1 MANFC
6 SNCRF
11 PLAASASFCPQ
22 CGSPQTAGHSP
33 APPAPAPTPIVAAKT
48 GSSGLKILLIVV
60 VCLAVLGVG
69 AIAAGYYAVHKVKQA
84 VVAKA
89 ESYGV
94 DLSSIPSPVPST
106 TSSRTKVFKPCEILS
121 KSEASA
127 LLGEPIER
135 STIMD
140 AACLYFGPP
149 GLAEKLATQETSKM
163 MDQAKAGAQLNGGDV
178 ADTVTK
184 MLGAAGAGSGQNGI
198 PGGEVPLLT
207 FLVDPDGR
215 AQMTAVAAT
224 KGIFGGIGKESGG
237 GGLGADIPNLGDRA
251 IRLGPLGLNVLK
263 GNTVI
268 RIIVGPVPDANDKSV
283 TIARAVLPR
292 I

>member
-22 CGSPQTAGHSP
+22 CGRALAAAQ
-33 APPAPAPTPIVAAKT
+33 APAPLPPAAAK
-48 GSSGLKILLIVV
+48 GGGAAIKIVLIVM
-60 VCLAVLGVG
+60 VCFAALGVA
-69 AIAAGYYAVHKVKQA
+69 AIAAGYYAVHKVKDA

-89 ESYGV
+89 QSYGV
-94 DLSSIPSPVPST
+94 DLNSIPSPVPSS
-106 TSSRTKVFKPCEILS
+106 TSSRSKVFKPCEILP
-121 KSEASA
+121 KGDAA
-127 LLGEPIER
+127 NLLGEPIER
-135 STIMD
+135 TEIMEE
-140 AACLYFGPP
+140 ACLYYGPP
-149 GLAEKLATQETSKM
+149 GLAAKLATQGTSEM
-163 MDQAKAGAQLNGGDV
+163 MDKAKAGAQLNGGDV

-184 MLGAAGAGSGQNGI
+184 MLGAVSAQSGLNRTAS
-198 PGGEVPLLT
+198 GGEAPLLT
-207 FLVDPDGR
+207 FAVDADGR
-215 AQMTAVAAT
+215 PQMTALAMNKA
-224 KGIFGGIGKESGG
+224 IFGGIAADSKG

-263 GNTVI
+263 GDTVI
-268 RIIVGPVPDANDKSV
+268 RIVVGPVPDANNKAE

>member
-22 CGSPQTAGHSP
+22 CGRSQTAGQP
-33 APPAPAPTPIVAAKT
+33 APPSPATAASG
-48 GSSGLKILLIVV
+48 GSSALKILLIVV
-60 VCLAVLGVG
+60 VCLGALGIA
-69 AIAAGYYAVHKVKQA
+69 AIGAGYYAFHKVKQA

-89 ESYGV
+89 ETYGV
-94 DLSSIPSPVPST
+94 DLKSIPSPVPSS
-106 TSSRTKVFKPCEILS
+106 TSSSKRRTYRPCEILP
-121 KSEASA
+121 KDEASN

-135 STIMD
+135 IAFVD
-140 AACLYFGPP
+140 AACVYYGPA
-149 GLAEKLATQETSKM
+149 GLAEKLGTQGTSEM
-163 MDQAKAGAQLNGGDV
+163 MDKAKAGETMNSGDM

-184 MLGAAGAGSGQNGI
+184 MMGAIAAKSGQNGA
-198 PGGEVPLLT
+198 PGGEAPLLT

-215 AQMTAVAAT
+215 PQMMAVAAS
-224 KGIFGGIGKESGG
+224 KSIFGGIAADSKG
-237 GGLGADIPNLGDRA
+237 GGLGSDIPNLGDRA

-263 GNTVI
+263 GDTVI
-268 RIIVGPVPDANDKSV
+268 RIVVGPVPGANDKSV
-283 TIARAVLPR
+283 AIARAVLPR

>member
-22 CGSPQTAGHSP
+22 CGRALAAAQ
-33 APPAPAPTPIVAAKT
+33 APAPLPPAAAKGG
-48 GSSGLKILLIVV
+48 GSAMKIVLIVV
-60 VCLAVLGVG
+60 VCFAALGVA
-69 AIAAGYYAVHKVKQA
+69 AIAAGYYAVHKVKEA

-89 ESYGV
+89 QSYGV
-94 DLSSIPSPVPST
+94 DLNSIPSPVPSL
-106 TSSRTKVFKPCEILS
+106 TSSSSKVYKPCEILPQGD
-121 KSEASA
+121 ASN

-135 STIMD
+135 TEIMD
-140 AACLYFGPP
+140 AACLYYGPP
-149 GLAEKLATQETSKM
+149 GLAVKLGAQDTSDM
-163 MDQAKAGAQLNGGDV
+163 MAKAKAGATLNGGDV

-184 MLGAAGAGSGQNGI
+184 MLGAVAAQSGQNGAA

-215 AQMTAVAAT
+215 PQMTALAVNKA
-224 KGIFGGIGKESGG
+224 IFGGIGADSKG
-237 GGLGADIPNLGDRA
+237 GGLGAEIPNLGDRA
-251 IRLGPLGLNVLK
+251 IRLGPLGLSVLK
-263 GNTVI
+263 GDTVI
-268 RIIVGPVPDANDKSV
+268 RIIVGPVPDANNKSIA
-283 TIARAVLPR
+283 IARAVLPR

>member
-22 CGSPQTAGHSP
+22 CGSPQTVGH
-33 APPAPAPTPIVAAKT
+33 PPAPAPVAVAAAKN
-48 GSSGLKILLIVV
+48 GGSGLKIVMIVV
-60 VCLAVLGVG
+60 VCLAALGIG

-84 VVAKA
+84 VFAKA

-94 DLSSIPSPVPST
+94 DLKSIPSPVPSS
-106 TSSRTKVFKPCEILS
+106 TSFRAKVFKPCEILS

-135 STIMD
+135 STMMD
-140 AACLYFGPP
+140 QACLYFGPP
-149 GLAEKLATQETSKM
+149 GLAEKLATEGTSAM

-184 MLGAAGAGSGQNGI
+184 MLGAATANSGQNGI
-198 PGGEVPLLT
+198 PGGEAPLLT

-215 AQMTAVAAT
+215 AQMTAVAAS
-224 KGIFGGIGKESGG
+224 KSIFGGIGKASGG

-268 RIIVGPVPDANDKSV
+268 RIVMGPVPHANDKSV
-283 TIARAVLPR
+283 AIARAVLPR
-292 I
+292 V

>member
-22 CGSPQTAGHSP
+22 CGRALAAAP
-33 APPAPAPTPIVAAKT
+33 ALAPLPPAAAK
-48 GSSGLKILLIVV
+48 GGGAAIKIVLIVI
-60 VCLAVLGVG
+60 VCFAALGVA
-69 AIAAGYYAVHKVKQA
+69 AIAAGYYAVHKVKEA

-94 DLSSIPSPVPST
+94 DLNSIPSPVPSS
-106 TSSRTKVFKPCEILS
+106 TSSHSKVYKPCEILP
-121 KSEASA
+121 KGDAA
-127 LLGEPIER
+127 NLLGEPIER
-135 STIMD
+135 TEIMD
-140 AACLYFGPP
+140 AACLYYGPP
-149 GLAEKLATQETSKM
+149 GLAVKLGAQDTSDM
-163 MDQAKAGAQLNGGDV
+163 MAKAKAGITMNGGDV

-184 MLGAAGAGSGQNGI
+184 MLGAAAAQSGQNGT

-207 FLVDPDGR
+207 FMVDADGR
-215 AQMTAVAAT
+215 PQMTALAAT
-224 KGIFGGIGKESGG
+224 KGIFGGIGADSKG

-263 GNTVI
+263 GDTVI
-268 RIIVGPVPDANDKSV
+268 RIVVGPMPDANNKAEA
-283 TIARAVLPR
+283 IARAVLPR

>member
-1 MANFC
+1 
-6 SNCRF
+6 
-11 PLAASASFCPQ
+11 
-22 CGSPQTAGHSP
+22 
-33 APPAPAPTPIVAAKT
+33 
-48 GSSGLKILLIVV
+48 LKIVMIVV
-60 VCLAVLGVG
+60 VCLAALGVG

-94 DLSSIPSPVPST
+94 DLKSIPAPIPSSPSPQ
-106 TSSRTKVFKPCEILS
+106 TKVFRPCEILS

-135 STIMD
+135 SAMMD
-140 AACLYFGPP
+140 EACLYFGPP
-149 GLAEKLATQETSKM
+149 GLAQRLATQETSEM
-163 MDQAKAGAQLNGGDV
+163 MDQAKAGARLNGGDV

-184 MLGAAGAGSGQNGI
+184 MLGAATANSGQNGM
-198 PGGEVPLLT
+198 PGGEAPLLT

-215 AQMTAVAAT
+215 AQMTAVAAS
-224 KGIFGGIGKESGG
+224 KSIFGGIGKASGG

-268 RIIVGPVPDANDKSV
+268 RIVIGPVPDANDKSV
-283 TIARAVLPR
+283 AIARAVLPR

>member
-1 MANFC
+1 MADFC

-22 CGSPQTAGHSP
+22 CGRPQVAVQP
-33 APPAPAPTPIVAAKT
+33 APPAPAAAAGGG
-48 GSSGLKILLIVV
+48 GSAMKILVIVV
-60 VCLAVLGVG
+60 VCFGAAGIA

-89 ESYGV
+89 QSYGV
-94 DLSSIPSPVPST
+94 DLNSIPSPIPSSN
-106 TSSRTKVFKPCEILS
+106 SSRSKVYKPCEVLP
-121 KSEASA
+121 KSEAA
-127 LLGEPIER
+127 NLLGEPIER
-135 STIMD
+135 TETMD
-140 AACLYFGPP
+140 GACLYYGPP
-149 GLAEKLATQETSKM
+149 GLAEKLAAQGASEM
-163 MDQAKAGAQLNGGDV
+163 MDKAKAGVQMNGGDV

-184 MLGAAGAGSGQNGI
+184 MMGAAAAKSGENGSK
-198 PGGEVPLLT
+198 GGEAPLLT

-215 AQMTAVAAT
+215 PQMTAVAAT
-224 KGIFGGIGKESGG
+224 KSIFSGIGAASGG

-263 GNTVI
+263 GDAVI
-268 RIIVGPVPDANDKSV
+268 RIIVGPVPGANDKSV
-283 TIARAVLPR
+283 AIARAVLPR

>member
-1 MANFC
+1 
-6 SNCRF
+6 
-11 PLAASASFCPQ
+11 
-22 CGSPQTAGHSP
+22 
-33 APPAPAPTPIVAAKT
+33 
-48 GSSGLKILLIVV
+48 LKIVMIVV
-60 VCLAVLGVG
+60 VCLAALGVG
-69 AIAAGYYAVHKVKQA
+69 AIAAGYYVVHKVKQA

-94 DLSSIPSPVPST
+94 DLKSIPSSPSP
-106 TSSRTKVFKPCEILS
+106 RTKVFKPCKILS

-135 STIMD
+135 SAMMD
-140 AACLYFGPP
+140 EACLYFGPP
-149 GLAEKLATQETSKM
+149 GLAARLATQGTSEM

-184 MLGAAGAGSGQNGI
+184 MLGAAAASSGENGI
-198 PGGEVPLLT
+198 PGAETPLLT
-207 FLVDPDGR
+207 FLVDADGR
-215 AQMTAVAAT
+215 AQMTAVAAS
-224 KGIFGGIGKESGG
+224 KSIFGGIGKASGA

-263 GNTVI
+263 GDTVI
-268 RIIVGPVPDANDKSV
+268 RIIVGPVPGANEKSV
-283 TIARAVLPR
+283 AIARAVLPR

>member
-22 CGSPQTAGHSP
+22 CGRALAAGQ
-33 APPAPAPTPIVAAKT
+33 PAPASAPGRK
-48 GSSGLKILLIVV
+48 GSAMKILLIVV
-60 VCLAVLGVG
+60 VCFCVG
-69 AIAAGYYAVHKVKQA
+69 GIAIIAAGLYAAHKVKQA

-94 DLSSIPSPVPST
+94 DLKGIPSPIPSSN
-106 TSSRTKVFKPCEILS
+106 SSRSKVYKPCEILP
-121 KSEASA
+121 KSEASD
-127 LLGEPIER
+127 LLREPIER
-135 STIMD
+135 TETKD
-140 AACLYFGPP
+140 LACLYYGPA
-149 GLAEKLATQETSKM
+149 GLAEKLATQGTSEM
-163 MDQAKAGAQLNGGDV
+163 MDKAKAGAQMNGGDV

-184 MLGAAGAGSGQNGI
+184 MLGAVAAKTGENGAT
-198 PGGEVPLLT
+198 GGEAPLLI
-207 FLVDPDGR
+207 FAVDPDGR
-215 AQMTAVAAT
+215 PQMFAVAAS
-224 KGIFGGIGKESGG
+224 KGIFGGIGAASGA

-263 GNTVI
+263 GDTVI
-268 RIIVGPVPDANDKSV
+268 RIVVGPVPDANDKSV
-283 TIARAVLPR
+283 VIARAVLPR

>member
-22 CGSPQTAGHSP
+22 CGSPQTVGH
-33 APPAPAPTPIVAAKT
+33 PPAPAPPPLAAAKS
-48 GSSGLKILLIVV
+48 GGSGLKIVLIVV

-69 AIAAGYYAVHKVKQA
+69 AIAAGYYAVHKMKQA

-89 ESYGV
+89 DSYGV
-94 DLSSIPSPVPST
+94 DLRSIPSPIPS
-106 TSSRTKVFKPCEILS
+106 SPSRRTKVFKPCEILS

-135 STIMD
+135 SAMMD
-140 AACLYFGPP
+140 EACLYFGPP
-149 GLAEKLATQETSKM
+149 GLAERLARQGTSEM

-184 MLGAAGAGSGQNGI
+184 MLGATAARSGENGI
-198 PGGEVPLLT
+198 PGGEAPLLT

-215 AQMTAVAAT
+215 AQMTAVAAS
-224 KGIFGGIGKESGG
+224 KSIFGGIGKASGG

-263 GNTVI
+263 GDTVI
-268 RIIVGPVPDANDKSV
+268 RIIVGPVPHANDKAV
-283 TIARAVLPR
+283 AIARSVLPR

>member
-1 MANFC
+1 
-6 SNCRF
+6 
-11 PLAASASFCPQ
+11 
-22 CGSPQTAGHSP
+22 
-33 APPAPAPTPIVAAKT
+33 
-48 GSSGLKILLIVV
+48 
-60 VCLAVLGVG
+60 
-69 AIAAGYYAVHKVKQA
+69 

-94 DLSSIPSPVPST
+94 DLKSIPSPIPSS
-106 TSSRTKVFKPCEILS
+106 TSSQTKVFKPCEILS
-121 KSEASA
+121 KSEAST

-135 STIMD
+135 STMMD
-140 AACLYFGPP
+140 EACLYFGPP
-149 GLAEKLATQETSKM
+149 GLAEKLAKQGTSEM
-163 MDQAKAGAQLNGGDV
+163 FDQAKAGAQLNGGDV

-184 MLGAAGAGSGQNGI
+184 MLAASGASSGENGI

-215 AQMTAVAAT
+215 AQMFAVAAT

-263 GNTVI
+263 GNTVM

-283 TIARAVLPR
+283 AIARAVFPR